1 MKYCVGPVTGGV
13 KGVYVMFTTC
23 PVNEY
28 RPFCVESKKPL
39 VMVTSLPVSAYEPLD
54 AVSV

>member
-13 KGVYVMFTTC
+13 KGVYVMSTAC

-28 RPFCVESKKPL
+28 RPFWTESKKPF
-39 VMVTSLPVSAYEPLD
+39 VMVML
-54 AVSV
+54 